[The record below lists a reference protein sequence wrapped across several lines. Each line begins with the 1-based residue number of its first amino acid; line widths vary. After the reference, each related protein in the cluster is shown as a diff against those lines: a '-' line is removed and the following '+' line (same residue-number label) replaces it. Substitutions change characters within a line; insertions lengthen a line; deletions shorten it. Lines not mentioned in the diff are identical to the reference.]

1 MIQMGDVLVTLKI
14 LPKDTDADIKSI
26 EDQVKRNIE
35 GLCSINR
42 MDEVDIGFGLK
53 YIKLE
58 IIVQD
63 KEGEI
68 DRVENSISSIEG
80 VGEISTENVSLI

>member
-1 MIQMGDVLVTLKI
+1 MGDVLVSLKV
-14 LPKDTDADIKSI
+14 LPKDTDVDIKGI
-26 EDQVKRNIE
+26 EDKIRESIS
-35 GLCSINR
+35 GICSINR
-42 MDEVDIGFGLK
+42 MEEVDIGFGLK

-68 DRVENSISSIEG
+68 DNVENKISSIDG

>member
-1 MIQMGDVLVTLKI
+1 MGDVLVTLKI

>member
-1 MIQMGDVLVTLKI
+1 MGDVLVTLKI
-14 LPKDTDADIKSI
+14 LPKDTDVDIKSI
-26 EDQVKRNIE
+26 EDQVKKNIE

-42 MDEVDIGFGLK
+42 MEEVDIGFGLK

-68 DRVENSISSIEG
+68 DRVENSISGIDG

>member
-1 MIQMGDVLVTLKI
+1 MGDVLVTLKI
-14 LPKDTDADIKSI
+14 LPKNTDADIKSI